1 MKTIH
6 IIART
11 QFTYRSITI
20 HLSLEHRPHTTCVT
34 GSQTVHLFLPL
45 NRPRPHATLQ
55 LALCCVYV
63 SRLFSPRWLP
73 VVISQAG
80 CQSLYPKL
88 VASRY
93 IPSWLPVVI
102 SQAGCQS
109 LFPTLVASR
118 YIPSWFCRIQF
129 NPITTLTENNYHIH
143 VNNKAIIIIS
153 VYHLNYTKYDYR
165 ACHPTSSIPTMADTL
180 YANNGQ
186 F

>member
-6 IIART
+6 IIVRT

-34 GSQTVHLFLPL
+34 GSQRVHLFLPL
-45 NRPRPHATLQ
+45 NRSRPHTTLH

-63 SRLFSPRWLP
+63 SRLYSPRWLP

-93 IPSWLPVVI
+93 IPK
-102 SQAGCQS
+102 
-109 LFPTLVASR
+109 LVASR
-118 YIPSWFCRIQF
+118 YIPIWFCMIQF
-129 NPITTLTENNYHIH
+129 NPTTTLTVNNYHMH
-143 VNNKAIIIIS
+143 VNNNAMIITIS
-153 VYHLNYTKYDYR
+153 LT
-165 ACHPTSSIPTMADTL
+165 I
-180 YANNGQ
+180 
-186 F
+186 